1 MEADLYVAPWTILA
15 GLGALD
21 RRDMCDLLASFE
33 STTLFAM
40 TVDRATDLV
49 SRFQKADGDSEVTS
63 FARRLKEVSLTLFS
77 SNTSDR
83 ALRIRLWVRMTE
95 AFELDQALPL
105 SSRTA
110 ESQCAAMAF
119 RSART
124 MGSPVADEIPEP
136 TTPFQ
141 RAWLAVKSIRGR
153 ETLDFSALVAE
164 RAQLLARAVA
174 EAAKSGEFS
183 EQQMDAIDGRIR
195 HHIESLPA
203 ELRDKA
209 MRDALV
215 KGDRAALA
223 LLLSGTSALS
233 VGVGVNLAGFSA
245 YILAAQASAFV
256 PFMSGPAVVSTLFML
271 ANPVFS
277 VPAVLGIGMFLN
289 KRVNSGQAE
298 KLAAVVAVQL
308 GLRGLSAERDGLATA
323 LNNFRNATAEDF
335 HALPIDVRDGTLA
348 RIRALRNELGDHV
361 PKVPGDYHGAAN
373 EDRKLGDILGGVLS
387 RSGGDAAEVVTVAG
401 LTAGDMIY
409 HAVSIDPMVLS
420 AADFS
425 RSEEI
430 ADIFQFGAFAERIG
444 AMAEAARAGA
454 ANNLRGY
461 VSEQLVAARLVAGGH
476 VVSFPVTSNNP
487 AFDLLVDGSQFQVKC
502 LSGLDGL
509 REHFSTYP
517 DMPVYANSELA
528 EAVMAS
534 GAVWAHKVFYI
545 DGFDREIADLIM
557 RTALDAGEK
566 LGDLHVPYFAIAV
579 SSARNLYRVW
589 KGRMPLSDLPFS
601 VVMDGSIK
609 GGLSTIGGLSG
620 KALGLLAF
628 GPAGA
633 LVLGGVGGVAA
644 LLGGGWAREQ
654 TSRILSSEW
663 LGQLDLV
670 TDRFRKALISAIDVK
685 VALLEAKR
693 SQVALSDGDLQ
704 SWLDGRFA
712 DDMVSLLEARQDLE
726 ADVVALR
733 QPSKARA
740 CLEVMSKA
748 NVLPLAVEKELSEFL
763 DVLRSEPSKT
773 DAIGRT
779 ASVAWTALRGM
790 VPTRG
795 SPR

>member
-33 STTLFAM
+33 ATTLVAM
-40 TVDRATDLV
+40 TVDRANDLM
-49 SRFQKADGDSEVTS
+49 SRFQKAEGNNDVTS
-63 FARRLKEVSLTLFS
+63 FARRLKDASQTLFS
-77 SNTSDR
+77 STSSDR
-83 ALRIRLWVRMTE
+83 ALRIRLWVRMAE
-95 AFELDQALPL
+95 AFELDEALPL

-119 RSART
+119 KSAVT
-124 MGSPVADEIPEP
+124 IGSPAAEEAAEP
-136 TTPFQ
+136 KTPFQ

-153 ETLDFSALVAE
+153 ETRDFSALVAE

-174 EAAKSGEFS
+174 EAAASGELS
-183 EQQMDAIDGRIR
+183 EEQVKAIDGRVR
-195 HHIESLPA
+195 QHIESLPP
-203 ELRDKA
+203 ELRDDA
-209 MRDALV
+209 MQNALV
-215 KGDRAALA
+215 SADRAALT
-223 LLLSGTSALS
+223 LLLSGTSAFT

-245 YILAAQASAFV
+245 YILAAQASAFI

-277 VPAVLGIGMFLN
+277 VPAVVGLGFVLN
-289 KRVNSGQAE
+289 SRINSGQAT
-298 KLAAVVAVQL
+298 KLASAVALQL
-308 GLRGLSAERDGLATA
+308 SLRGLSAERDGLANA
-323 LNNFRNATAEDF
+323 LNDFRSATPEDF
-335 HALPIDVRDGTLA
+335 KGLAADIGSRTLA
-348 RIRALRNELGDHV
+348 RIEALRNALGDGV
-361 PKVPGDYHGAAN
+361 PKVPGDYHGAVDG
-373 EDRKLGDILGGVLS
+373 DRKLNAMLDGVIS
-387 RSGGDAAEVVTVAG
+387 RSRSDTVEVATVAG

-409 HAVSIDPMVLS
+409 HAVSVDPMVLS

-425 RSEEI
+425 RTEDI
-430 ADIFQFGAFAERIG
+430 ADIFQFGAFAERIVS
-444 AMAEAARAGA
+444 MAEAARAGA
-454 ANNLRGY
+454 TNNLRGY
-461 VSEQLVAARLVAGGH
+461 VAEQLVAARLVAGGH
-476 VVSFPVTSNNP
+476 VVSFPDTSNNA
-487 AFDLLVDGSQFQVKC
+487 AFDLLVDGSPFQVKC
-502 LSGLDGL
+502 LSGLAGL
-509 REHFSTYP
+509 REHFSKYP

-534 GAVWAHKVFYI
+534 GADWAHKVFYI

-557 RTALDAGEK
+557 RTALDAGET

-654 TSRILSSEW
+654 TTRILSSEW
-663 LGQLDLV
+663 LGHLDV
-670 TDRFRKALISAIDVK
+670 ATDRFRCALISAIDVK
-685 VALLEAKR
+685 VALFEAKR
-693 SQVALSDGDLQ
+693 SQVLLDDGVLRN
-704 SWLDGRFA
+704 WLYGRFA
-712 DDMVSLLEARQDLE
+712 DDIVSLCEARHDLQV
-726 ADVVALR
+726 DVAALR

-740 CLEVMSKA
+740 CLEVMTKA
-748 NVLPLAVEKELSEFL
+748 NVLPIAVEKELSEFL
-763 DVLRSEPSKT
+763 DMLRSEPSKT
-773 DAIGRT
+773 DAIGRK
-779 ASVAWTALRGM
+779 AGAAWTAVKGM
-790 VPTRG
+790 VPSRG